1 MFLIDNIKAKQFGNA
16 LRQLRIEKDL
26 SFRDVD
32 RLSGVDISTINRLEE
47 GRILRLNVKHLNA
60 IAKAYDVNPL
70 SLLKIIDYV
79 NDEDIQNYVKLNNFQ
94 QSAYKNKEIEV
105 FNHKGD
111 SYYPKKF
118 IKLPYDVQ
126 YKAIEYNE
134 YIFLY
139 SSDKLSYDDLG
150 IFFYNNKVLIA
161 YYHCLND
168 VLSLKDFFSDSTQ
181 MFYKNDIEI
190 WGKIETFIKFSIN
203 KK

>member
-16 LRQLRIEKDL
+16 LRQLRIEKEL

-32 RLSGVDISTINRLEE
+32 RISNVDIATISRLEE
-47 GRILRLNVKHLNA
+47 GNIQRLNVHVLNA
-60 IAKAYDVNPL
+60 LAKTYGVNPL
-70 SLLKIIDYV
+70 SLLKIIDYIY
-79 NDEDIQNYVKLNNFQ
+79 DEDIQDYIKLNNFQ

-105 FNHKGD
+105 FNLNGD

-118 IKLPYDVQ
+118 IKLPYEVQ

-134 YIFLY
+134 HIFLY

-150 IFFYNNKVLIA
+150 LFFYNNKILVA

-168 VLSLKDFFSDSTQ
+168 VLSLKDFFSESTK
-181 MFYKNDIEI
+181 MFYKNDIDI
-190 WGKIETFIKFSIN
+190 RGKIQTFINFSTN